1 MTRTTVILALTAAG
15 LISGLGVL
23 ARVSPGFKAAATDVG
38 VTALIVLVMV
48 GLLGALI
55 APRLDLWTES
65 ERRNRDDGS
74 DRADERTTT
83 GPSPHTGGLR

>member
-15 LISGLGVL
+15 LIIGLGVL
-23 ARVSPGFKAAATDVG
+23 ARISPDFKAAATDVG

-55 APRLDLWTES
+55 APLLDLWTES
-65 ERRNRDDGS
+65 ETRNRDNGS
-74 DRADERTTT
+74 DRADEPTRT
-83 GPSPHTGGLR
+83 GPASHTGGLR